1 FNFVDANISVYPV
14 YESRLKTF
22 EVTFVNGDETIVQE
36 VSYGYPAT
44 APTPYKTGTDQ
55 ITYSFVEWDQA
66 FNSVISDMTVTAI
79 FEPVYNYYVVEF
91 YDGNN
96 ELFDI
101 QHVTPGMS
109 ASTPIQEPLKD
120 KTDNYVYIF
129 NSWDKSYEDVDSDL
143 KVYSIFIEVDRYYT
157 VNFYNAIN
165 GIISTQTVEYGY
177 DALEPEIPSKDM
189 TSKYYYTFDHWSES
203 FVAVSSN
210 LDIYPIYT
218 ESVREFEVNFID
230 GDGVVIDT
238 QMVEYGKSALA
249 PDEAFKTHTD
259 EIYYIFNGWDNT
271 FSSITT
277 DMDIHAVFTEVDR
290 YYTVSFL
297 DMYGNTIN
305 TQTIEYLK
313 DAEDP
318 IKEMPV
324 IVIDGSYVNAV
335 VGWDKTF
342 SSITSDLVVNA
353 VYEVKD
359 RYYTVRFFDDL
370 GGLLSSQTIEYG
382 NSAIAPEIIAKD
394 HPIEGYEYVLSGW
407 SKDFEYVTSNLN
419 IYPLFDSRIKTF
431 TVTFINGDTITEEVV
446 EYNQSATPPTP
457 YKEGNDQVT
466 YTFVAWDN
474 DFRNVT
480 EDITV
485 KAIFNEDYS
494 YYIVEFFNG
503 NGTLIS
509 TQNVLPGTPATAPSV
524 IPQKDSTLDKV
535 YIFNSWNQEFDNV
548 VSDMKIY
555 GNYDEFD
562 RYYTVNFY
570 DSLNNVISTQ
580 TVEYG
585 LSAIEPEIPVKAIT
599 EQYEYTFVA
608 WTKMFN
614 NVKEDLDIYPTYE
627 ESLREFEV
635 EFIDGDGNVID
646 TQVVKYGENVVLPD
660 MASKTHTDSIYYVFD
675 GFNHTGKNIVQ
686 NTTITALFTGVQR
699 YYTVTFYGQDNIV
712 LNTQVVEYM
721 SDAVDPVPS
730 LPFEI
735 VDENYVYAITGW
747 DKDYKSVTQDLDI
760 YAIYS
765 TTARYL
771 TVKFYDSYNVLIS
784 EQTVEYGHPAIAP
797 IDQVKDSDEFY
808 RYNFTGWDQ
817 DYSFVRTNMDIYP
830 VFETEQI
837 KFTVTFVNG
846 DESVEQFVLLGEAA
860 IAPTPYKSPTESSI
874 FVFVEWDQDFSNIT
888 EDLVITAVFEEVF
901 SFFTVTF
908 YNGDGS
914 VLEVQN
920 VVPGGSATEPTV
932 TPSKASTD
940 TNSFVFSGWDKS
952 FDNVSNNLDVYSLFD
967 TVNLHYTVNFY
978 DAYGVVISVQT
989 VEYGTGAIAPAPPT
1003 KEMDSQYTYTFM
1015 KWSESFSNV
1024 KSDLDIYPV
1033 YTETT
1038 RPYEVVFYDGDG
1050 IIFDTQT
1057 VDYGQQAINPG
1068 NPSKSPNG
1076 DIYYVFSKW
1085 SQNFDFITGDLSVYP
1100 EFVEVDRYYDVV
1112 FYDDLGNVLDTQVVE
1127 YGKDASNPIPYLSFT
1142 IVDAN
1147 SVYAIIGWD
1156 KSFTNVT
1163 TDLSITAIYGTIDR
1177 YYQVKFYDYDGSVLS
1192 EQTVEYGT
1200 SAIRPMDPVKPEDD
1214 AFVYGFLDWDKDY
1227 SFVRSNMDIYPIF
1240 EQTMAKYSVIF
1251 YDGDG
1256 NVYETQI
1263 VYQGQ
1268 SAITPNGQPYKSP
1281 TPSSMFVFR
1290 GWDGSYEN
1298 ITQHTEVYPM
1308 YDELV
1313 RTFIVQFIDQFGQV
1327 LKEEFV
1333 QYSQSATAPTNFIT
1347 PEPTDEYLYVPHW
1360 DMPYDNVTQ
1369 DLQVKLYFEEMIRNY
1384 TYTFYDYDGSV
1395 IKTVTA
1401 EYGSTISLPIAPEKP
1416 MTEKYIYSFSEWG
1429 PNYNPI
1435 LTENVEYYPYFDET
1449 IRTYEVKFIDGNG
1462 DLFATIHVP
1471 YGGNGVLPE
1480 GIPVKDE
1487 TVQYYYEFTMWQME
1501 PISVKRDMEIQ
1512 ALFNRYLQQYK
1523 VTFIDEFGNIL
1534 KQQMVEYGTGAT
1546 EPIDSL
1552 IPKKA
1557 DTNMYTYTFAG
1568 WSRPFS
1574 NVTEDMT
1581 VQTVYIGL
1589 LRKYTYTFYDE
1600 DQETILKQVTDIYG
1614 TKILPPPAPTKEG
1627 DALVTYIFIGWD
1639 KVVSDTLTEN
1649 ITYYAIYEA
1658 QLKSYDVVFYNG
1670 NGQVLEVQKVYYGFG
1685 AITPSIIPVKASTTM
1700 YDYIFDEWQQ
1710 DYSNITDNLNVF
1722 PVFTTSL
1729 RKYNVTFVYFDGTET
1744 TVQVEYGMSAN
1755 GKVATPY
1762 QPGYRFIGWDKDI
1775 SIIKQDTVVKA
1786 LYEANDYEVR
1796 FHSVEPATGTM
1807 DTLIVTYNSE
1817 VQIPTNGFARTG
1829 YYFGGWKTDPD
1840 GEYPELLD
1848 QDSFTLDEEGKDLYA
1863 TWIPIIYSIDYDLD
1877 GGVAVNPTQYTI
1889 EDRIVLQP
1897 AEKEDYKFLG
1907 WYVKEIIEDVPIDQL
1922 RGFKRY
1928 SSYET
1933 LQPIEVIEPGHIG
1946 NIVLVAAFQYDGYI
1960 KLKPEST
1967 LGLFHAEIA
1976 TTIPI
1981 YEREVYDDQNPVY
1994 LLGVFLGQTIGNLKE
2009 NFVNENIIFV
2019 DKDGNILTDDQ
2030 VVATGYQ
2037 IIIRDEEDETV
2048 IKDRVHIVLK
2058 GDVSGDGIINA
2069 VDTNGFRNHI
2079 SNKVNLVEAAIILA
2093 ADMNE
2098 DGIINAIDTNIIRN
2112 HINQTNPY
2120 WDPSQETTLE
2130 GDQI

>member
-1 FNFVDANISVYPV
+1 
-14 YESRLKTF
+14 
-22 EVTFVNGDETIVQE
+22 
-36 VSYGYPAT
+36 
-44 APTPYKTGTDQ
+44 
-55 ITYSFVEWDQA
+55 
-66 FNSVISDMTVTAI
+66 
-79 FEPVYNYYVVEF
+79 
-91 YDGNN
+91 
-96 ELFDI
+96 
-101 QHVTPGMS
+101 
-109 ASTPIQEPLKD
+109 
-120 KTDNYVYIF
+120 
-129 NSWDKSYEDVDSDL
+129 
-143 KVYSIFIEVDRYYT
+143 
-157 VNFYNAIN
+157 
-165 GIISTQTVEYGY
+165 
-177 DALEPEIPSKDM
+177 
-189 TSKYYYTFDHWSES
+189 
-203 FVAVSSN
+203 
-210 LDIYPIYT
+210 
-218 ESVREFEVNFID
+218 
-230 GDGVVIDT
+230 
-238 QMVEYGKSALA
+238 
-249 PDEAFKTHTD
+249 
-259 EIYYIFNGWDNT
+259 
-271 FSSITT
+271 
-277 DMDIHAVFTEVDR
+277 
-290 YYTVSFL
+290 
-297 DMYGNTIN
+297 
-305 TQTIEYLK
+305 
-313 DAEDP
+313 
-318 IKEMPV
+318 
-324 IVIDGSYVNAV
+324 
-335 VGWDKTF
+335 
-342 SSITSDLVVNA
+342 
-353 VYEVKD
+353 
-359 RYYTVRFFDDL
+359 
-370 GGLLSSQTIEYG
+370 
-382 NSAIAPEIIAKD
+382 
-394 HPIEGYEYVLSGW
+394 
-407 SKDFEYVTSNLN
+407 
-419 IYPLFDSRIKTF
+419 
-431 TVTFINGDTITEEVV
+431 
-446 EYNQSATPPTP
+446 
-457 YKEGNDQVT
+457 
-466 YTFVAWDN
+466 
-474 DFRNVT
+474 
-480 EDITV
+480 
-485 KAIFNEDYS
+485 
-494 YYIVEFFNG
+494 
-503 NGTLIS
+503 
-509 TQNVLPGTPATAPSV
+509 
-524 IPQKDSTLDKV
+524 
-535 YIFNSWNQEFDNV
+535 
-548 VSDMKIY
+548 
-555 GNYDEFD
+555 
-562 RYYTVNFY
+562 
-570 DSLNNVISTQ
+570 
-580 TVEYG
+580 
-585 LSAIEPEIPVKAIT
+585 
-599 EQYEYTFVA
+599 
-608 WTKMFN
+608 
-614 NVKEDLDIYPTYE
+614 
-627 ESLREFEV
+627 
-635 EFIDGDGNVID
+635 
-646 TQVVKYGENVVLPD
+646 
-660 MASKTHTDSIYYVFD
+660 
-675 GFNHTGKNIVQ
+675 
-686 NTTITALFTGVQR
+686 
-699 YYTVTFYGQDNIV
+699 
-712 LNTQVVEYM
+712 
-721 SDAVDPVPS
+721 
-730 LPFEI
+730 
-735 VDENYVYAITGW
+735 
-747 DKDYKSVTQDLDI
+747 
-760 YAIYS
+760 
-765 TTARYL
+765 
-771 TVKFYDSYNVLIS
+771 
-784 EQTVEYGHPAIAP
+784 
-797 IDQVKDSDEFY
+797 
-808 RYNFTGWDQ
+808 
-817 DYSFVRTNMDIYP
+817 
-830 VFETEQI
+830 
-837 KFTVTFVNG
+837 
-846 DESVEQFVLLGEAA
+846 
-860 IAPTPYKSPTESSI
+860 
-874 FVFVEWDQDFSNIT
+874 
-888 EDLVITAVFEEVF
+888 
-901 SFFTVTF
+901 
-908 YNGDGS
+908 
-914 VLEVQN
+914 
-920 VVPGGSATEPTV
+920 
-932 TPSKASTD
+932 
-940 TNSFVFSGWDKS
+940 
-952 FDNVSNNLDVYSLFD
+952 
-967 TVNLHYTVNFY
+967 
-978 DAYGVVISVQT
+978 
-989 VEYGTGAIAPAPPT
+989 
-1003 KEMDSQYTYTFM
+1003 
-1015 KWSESFSNV
+1015 
-1024 KSDLDIYPV
+1024 
-1033 YTETT
+1033 
-1038 RPYEVVFYDGDG
+1038 
-1050 IIFDTQT
+1050 
-1057 VDYGQQAINPG
+1057 
-1068 NPSKSPNG
+1068 
-1076 DIYYVFSKW
+1076 
-1085 SQNFDFITGDLSVYP
+1085 
-1100 EFVEVDRYYDVV
+1100 RYYDVV

-1347 PEPTDEYLYVPHW
+1347 PDPTDEYLYVPHW

-1429 PNYNPI
+1429 PNFNPI

-1700 YDYIFDEWQQ
+1700 YDYIFVEWQQ

-1907 WYVKEIIEDVPIDQL
+1907 WYVKEIIEDVPVDQL

-1933 LQPIEVIEPGHIG
+1933 LQPIEVIEPGQIG

-2058 GDVSGDGIINA
+2058 GDVSGDGKISIL
-2069 VDTNGFRNHI
+2069 DEIQIKNHI
-2079 SNKVNLVEAAIILA
+2079 LKTDELEAAKLLA
-2093 ADMNE
+2093 AL
-2098 DGIINAIDTNIIRN
+2098 INDDDLVTVTDNISINN
-2112 HINQTNPY
+2112 HLLGQKKIHDENIESTMEEQ
-2120 WDPSQETTLE
+2120 Q
-2130 GDQI
+2130 